1 LLDLDEVAS
10 FALIAFDTQIVGASA
25 NAVEVVWARHDRKI
39 MQAQTECGEVNRLNF
54 AIEITVPF
62 GARQLEIHAG
72 LRTCQLAFLNPCFHP
87 FKPLVDRGVT
97 VRRRNGIR
105 ASRSGSA
112 FPRPAEQVRKDC
124 RLNMS
129 RPSVQ
134 DKLKRRLTEH
144 LAIAETYPP
153 EERPLDVRSVAAVL
167 RISPTTLYK
176 YGLNRQINAAEQR
189 QRENGFIA
197 GAAIEQDYFK
207 GEIRK
212 LTEEIEKERERSKG
226 LVGRIAIMEANAARL
241 GFDPEEMHQ
250 SILKPVRTMS
260 RAGQGGTGGF
270 RKRSR
275 TIGRQ

>member
-1 LLDLDEVAS
+1 
-10 FALIAFDTQIVGASA
+10 
-25 NAVEVVWARHDRKI
+25 
-39 MQAQTECGEVNRLNF
+39 
-54 AIEITVPF
+54 
-62 GARQLEIHAG
+62 
-72 LRTCQLAFLNPCFHP
+72 
-87 FKPLVDRGVT
+87 
-97 VRRRNGIR
+97 
-105 ASRSGSA
+105 
-112 FPRPAEQVRKDC
+112 
-124 RLNMS
+124 MS

-134 DKLKRRLTEH
+134 DTLKRRLTEH

-212 LTEEIEKERERSKG
+212 LTEETEKERERSKG

-250 SILKPVRTMS
+250 PILKPVRTMS